1 MTTLGICLDE
11 TRLLLGVISAER
23 GSRDQKLA
31 FGALHRLQFHVAILL
46 ASFIDLGSQIIDL
59 TRFRLESD
67 GRTDALR
74 GFLESTRLPI
84 RADLMIARVYR
95 KEKIGLAL
103 VGPDPCAI
111 EPYPHRRAMHH
122 VLEDIDE
129 CFACFRRSDGVLL
142 VIGLYIELRFVR
154 AAATTCRSRWSRV
167 LCKDRRCEKKDCENG
182 FPHVDKT

>member
-129 CFACFRRSDGVLL
+129 CFARFRQSNRVLL
-142 VIGLYIELRFVR
+142 VVRLHIELRLTW
-154 AAATTCRSRWSRV
+154 AAATTCRSSLSRV
-167 LCKDRRCEKKDCENG
+167 LCKDRQCGKKNCENG
-182 FPHVDKT
+182 STQSDKT